1 MQNKAVLDY
10 MYTILCHKDEDTA
23 KHSSRVA
30 AIAHTIGK
38 KMRLYDDDMELLDEA
53 SRLHDIGKNPRGY
66 KYPEQAGETY
76 RRRVFRNQETH
87 LVRIFHRKPAGLCG
101 GKCRSVASRKIRRQR
116 ISEWDFRN
124 QYPAICKDYC
134 SRGFAGRYGI

>member
-38 KMRLYDDDMELLDEA
+38 KMRLYQ
-53 SRLHDIGKNPRGY
+53 KPR
-66 KYPEQAGETY
+66 
-76 RRRVFRNQETH
+76 
-87 LVRIFHRKPAGLCG
+87 RKPHPT
-101 GKCRSVASRKIRRQR
+101 
-116 ISEWDFRN
+116 E
-124 QYPAICKDYC
+124 
-134 SRGFAGRYGI
+134 

>member
-53 SRLHDIGKNPRGY
+53 SRLHDIGKI
-66 KYPEQAGETY
+66 
-76 RRRVFRNQETH
+76 RVDTNI
-87 LVRIFHRKPAGLCG
+87 LNKPGKPAGLCG